1 MNFTQY
7 LVLLQKISIF
17 VYQGVCCLKTTI
29 KIKTMQKYFVSLSLI
44 TFLILGC
51 ASFNSMDPFYNRHKN
66 DENLSSFQV
75 PSYVRSL
82 LKSASPELN
91 ELFKNVKDF
100 RAMSFTDC
108 SLAQSQQI
116 TEEIN
121 SITQN
126 YKDVLRKNE
135 TDSQSFVAVKE
146 KGEVIKEVIMHK
158 TEGKNHYIL
167 YLKGNFDPERIQSL
181 IETNELDGL
190 LKK

>member
-1 MNFTQY
+1 
-7 LVLLQKISIF
+7 
-17 VYQGVCCLKTTI
+17 
-29 KIKTMQKYFVSLSLI
+29 
-44 TFLILGC
+44 
-51 ASFNSMDPFYNRHKN
+51 
-66 DENLSSFQV
+66 V

-108 SLAQSQQI
+108 SPAQSQQI

-146 KGEVIKEVIMHK
+146 KGDVIKEVVMHK

-181 IETNELDGL
+181 IETNQLDGL

>member
-1 MNFTQY
+1 MRLFTAE
-7 LVLLQKISIF
+7 
-17 VYQGVCCLKTTI
+17 KTTI
-29 KIKTMQKYFVSLSLI
+29 KTKTMQKYFVSLSLI
-44 TFLILGC
+44 TFLIFGC
-51 ASFNSMDPFYNRHKN
+51 ASFNSMDSFYSRHKN

-108 SLAQSQQI
+108 SPAQSQQI
-116 TEEIN
+116 TDEIN
-121 SITQN
+121 NITQN

-135 TDSQSFVAVKE
+135 TGSQSFVAVKE